1 MPSDVQ
7 ALYRLHASEI
17 KTYLRRRV
25 RCAETAAELTQETFV
40 RFMRSAARTP
50 IESPRAYLYRIA
62 ANLLTDHSRKKS
74 VRLEVVSEDAVDQ
87 VADSHPGAE
96 QTVLAKEELR
106 RLQQAVDV
114 LPPRRQEIFI
124 LHKYEGLSY
133 SEIAERL
140 GISKNTVMVQ
150 MMKALSF
157 CRDHLADDKRK

>member
-1 MPSDVQ
+1 M
-7 ALYRLHASEI
+7 
-17 KTYLRRRV
+17 
-25 RCAETAAELTQETFV
+25 RCAETASELTQETFI

-62 ANLLTDHSRKKS
+62 ANLLTDHARRKS
-74 VRLEVVSEDAVDQ
+74 VRLEVASEDAVDH

-106 RLQQAVDV
+106 RLQQAVDA
-114 LPPRRQEIFI
+114 LPPRRRKIFV

-133 SEIAERL
+133 SEIADKL

-157 CRDHLADDKRK
+157 CRERLADDERA